1 MSEEDFRKAFVELLH
16 ELNSELG
23 DREPE
28 LDTHLWR
35 EEFLNSLSM
44 LEVVVFVEDLMGV
57 EISPGA
63 DFLSAFATMRD
74 IHQTFLAGA
83 GDPVATRGA

>member
-1 MSEEDFRKAFVELLH
+1 
-16 ELNSELG
+16 
-23 DREPE
+23 
-28 LDTHLWR
+28 
-35 EEFLNSLSM
+35 
-44 LEVVVFVEDLMGV
+44 VEDLMGV

-83 GDPVATRGA
+83 GDPVATPGA

>member
-44 LEVVVFVEDLMGV
+44 LEVVVLWR
-57 EISPGA
+57 I
-63 DFLSAFATMRD
+63 
-74 IHQTFLAGA
+74 
-83 GDPVATRGA
+83 